1 MKITASVARRVHR
14 STNPGFWAHL
24 EQRRKEK
31 AGERN
36 LSPRLK
42 GGVPEPINAGK
53 KKREPHKS
61 EVRALGAAACRLKSV
76 DKKDTRYKA
85 RAQKTAHPT
94 KMRCASWERQLA
106 AGGPKG
112 IRTLDL
118 SDANRTLSQLSYGP
132 IKAALFQSSF
142 YILAQGWAI
151 VKRFY
156 EFFAALVRS
165 WNRSMCSH
173 FPR

>member
-1 MKITASVARRVHR
+1 MQLPLEAASLFETTASVARRGHR

-42 GGVPEPINAGK
+42 GGVPETINAGK

-76 DKKDTRYKA
+76 DKKDTCYK
-85 RAQKTAHPT
+85 RG
-94 KMRCASWERQLA
+94 RQGKRKSGA
-106 AGGPKG
+106 WN
-112 IRTLDL
+112 
-118 SDANRTLSQLSYGP
+118 ANCVQAPSY
-132 IKAALFQSSF
+132 
-142 YILAQGWAI
+142 
-151 VKRFY
+151 
-156 EFFAALVRS
+156 
-165 WNRSMCSH
+165 
-173 FPR
+173 

>member
-1 MKITASVARRVHR
+1 MKTTASVARRGHR

-42 GGVPEPINAGK
+42 GGVPETINAGK

-94 KMRCASWERQLA
+94 KMRCANWVRQLA
-106 AGGPKG
+106 AVFGRQQW
-112 IRTLDL
+112 ISLASL
-118 SDANRTLSQLSYGP
+118 LY
-132 IKAALFQSSF
+132 
-142 YILAQGWAI
+142 YIIL
-151 VKRFY
+151 
-156 EFFAALVRS
+156 
-165 WNRSMCSH
+165 
-173 FPR
+173 

>member
-1 MKITASVARRVHR
+1 MKTTASVARRVHR

-42 GGVPEPINAGK
+42 GGVPETINAGK

-94 KMRCASWERQLA
+94 KMRCANWVRQLA
-106 AGGPKG
+106 AWWTQRDSNPRPLGCEPNALPAELQAHISAAKG
-112 IRTLDL
+112 ISLDGEIYY
-118 SDANRTLSQLSYGP
+118 SMF
-132 IKAALFQSSF
+132 FQTMQVLKQIF
-142 YILAQGWAI
+142 
-151 VKRFY
+151 
-156 EFFAALVRS
+156 
-165 WNRSMCSH
+165 
-173 FPR
+173 

>member
-14 STNPGFWAHL
+14 STNPGFWAHS
-24 EQRRKEK
+24 EQRRKERAEK
-31 AGERN
+31 RN

-94 KMRCASWERQLA
+94 KMRCANWVRQLA
-106 AGGPKG
+106 AWWTQRDSNPRPLGCEPNALPAEL
-112 IRTLDL
+112 RAHVVDL
-118 SDANRTLSQLSYGP
+118 TTIPQ
-132 IKAALFQSSF
+132 
-142 YILAQGWAI
+142 QGKI
-151 VKRFY
+151 VK
-156 EFFAALVRS
+156 LVLKKVR
-165 WNRSMCSH
+165 RCCSA
-173 FPR
+173 